1 MVRLAHSSL
10 PTPTPTSLSGLLR
23 TRGILIKSSLSSR
36 MPRTPAGSTLSSGS
50 RDSMI
55 HNHDVRS
62 AQDVESTLRGHRQE
76 VCGLKWS
83 PDGKQLASG
92 GNDNLLNIWDVG
104 RSTPRFVFSQHTA
117 AVKALAWCP
126 FRSSLLASGGGTA
139 DRTIR
144 FWNTSSGT
152 LRNTVD
158 TKSQVRA
165 PVVAVTGTLRAA
177 VLLCFVALLRCCL
190 LCRARAAVVVVE
202 PNPIPAVCV
211 LRCAL

>member
-83 PDGKQLASG
+83 PDGKLYF
-92 GNDNLLNIWDVG
+92 N
-104 RSTPRFVFSQHTA
+104 FSSWSPNWS
-117 AVKALAWCP
+117 AVCWYDL
-126 FRSSLLASGGGTA
+126 
-139 DRTIR
+139 
-144 FWNTSSGT
+144 
-152 LRNTVD
+152 
-158 TKSQVRA
+158 
-165 PVVAVTGTLRAA
+165 
-177 VLLCFVALLRCCL
+177 VLLRRTSPLYAPLALDAAKLPRPFCKRLQGGWYPWWVQRPPPTEFDCAVEGLKRGEVCYCYL
-190 LCRARAAVVVVE
+190 L
-202 PNPIPAVCV
+202 
-211 LRCAL
+211 